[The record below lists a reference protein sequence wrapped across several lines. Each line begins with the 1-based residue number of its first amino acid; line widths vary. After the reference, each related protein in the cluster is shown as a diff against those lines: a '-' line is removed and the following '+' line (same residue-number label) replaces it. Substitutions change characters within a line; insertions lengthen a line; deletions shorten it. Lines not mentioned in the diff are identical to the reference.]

1 MTDQTLLASVSHIS
15 MLQRPFGPRIHMD
28 EAATGGSPP
37 SAAAP
42 PAVPESFESADD
54 AVQFLISA
62 RSRKAQDS
70 PQPSEAD
77 ARAPEAEPEPT
88 AESADDPATAEHEL
102 SGEDNAAQSDEA
114 DPGEDQ
120 EVDPEAEKLPS
131 IDAPRSWSKE
141 DKEAFKTYPREAQEK
156 ISAQVARQEAE
167 FLRRQ
172 NDAAEKLKA
181 VSAREQAAEQARQAY
196 EDRAKDAL
204 KVLIREQQRDFGDIK
219 TIDDVRNLAQADPF
233 RYLQWQAHQQELQ
246 VQAQAVTEAETRAA
260 RDTQAKRSAYATA
273 QDAKLKELV
282 PDYADAKKLA
292 AARDAAMPLLDEY
305 GLSNDQL
312 QKWAATDAGFEIL
325 QHAGFQK
332 IISDLMK
339 SREADTRL
347 KAAAQAAVRKPV
359 PPVQRPGI
367 TRPTGQANS
376 ERVAA
381 LTNRLNNS
389 GSLDDAVALLA
400 ARRGT
405 RRSA

>member
-28 EAATGGSPP
+28 EAAAGGSPP
-37 SAAAP
+37 SAPA
-42 PAVPESFESADD
+42 AVPESFESAD
-54 AVQFLISA
+54 AALPFLISA
-62 RSRKAQDS
+62 RSRKAQDG
-70 PQPSEAD
+70 PQQSEPD
-77 ARAPEAEPEPT
+77 ARAAEADEPEIA
-88 AESADDPATAEHEL
+88 AESAEDPATAEHEL
-102 SGEDNAAQSDEA
+102 SGEDNAAPDEDQDHGEEEDA
-114 DPGEDQ
+114 DPVEDNQPPIARPKSWAKEDQ
-120 EVDPEAEKLPS
+120 AEWDGL
-131 IDAPRSWSKE
+131 PRSL
-141 DKEAFKTYPREAQEK
+141 QEK
-156 ISAQVARQEAE
+156 IAAREDA
-167 FLRRQ
+167 RDKAIRKGQ
-172 NDAAEKLKA
+172 NEAAEKLKA
-181 VSAREQAAEQARQAY
+181 VTAKEQAAEQARQAY

-219 TIDDVRNLAQADPF
+219 TIDDARNLAQADPF

-246 VQAQAVTEAETRAA
+246 VQAQAVSEAETRAA
-260 RDTQAKRSAYATA
+260 RDTQAKRTAYATA

-339 SREADTRL
+339 SRETDARL
-347 KAAAQAAVRKPV
+347 KAAAQAAAKKPV
-359 PPVQRPGI
+359 PPVQRPGV

-381 LTNRLNNS
+381 LTTRLNNS